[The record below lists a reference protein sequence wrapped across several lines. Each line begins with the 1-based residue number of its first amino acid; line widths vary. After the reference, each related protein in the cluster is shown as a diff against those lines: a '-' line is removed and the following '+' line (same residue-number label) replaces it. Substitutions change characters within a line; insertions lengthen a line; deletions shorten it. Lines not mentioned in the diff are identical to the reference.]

1 MIKTLGLISL
11 MAFATAHDQPFSGSF
26 MSKEEKLSLMEKAKE
41 MFYHAY
47 TNYME
52 HAYPADELMPL
63 SCKGRWRTKENNRG
77 DMDDV
82 LGNYSLTLIDTMDT
96 LVVLGDLPEF
106 DRAVSKVVSS
116 VTFDRDVVVSVFE
129 INIRVLGGLLSG
141 HIFAQHFKENSNHLQ
156 WYNGE
161 LLAMAKDL
169 GYRLM
174 PAFNTTTGI
183 PYSRVNL
190 KYGIK
195 KDQLHY
201 FQETCTACAGSMILE
216 LAALSRLSGI
226 PIFEEKAHRSMDSL
240 WSLRHRS
247 SNLMGTVLNV
257 DSGDWIR
264 RDSGVGAGI
273 DSYYEYCLKA
283 YVLLGE
289 SRYLSRFNKHYA
301 AIMKYISQGPMLL
314 DVHMHRPQI
323 NSKNFMDAL
332 LAFWPGLQVLSGDL
346 KPAIETHEMLY
357 QVVQKH
363 NFIPEAFTTDFQVH
377 WGQHPLRPEFLE
389 STYFLYKATGDPHY
403 LNVGRQVLNSL
414 QKYARVECGFAAV
427 KDVRTTANEDTMD
440 SFVLAETFKYLYLL
454 FAESEDLIINIDEYL
469 FTTEGHLLPLYL
481 SVQPQNYTDAD
492 KILDEDTDLP
502 KRSCPSFDNL
512 LTESIRKP
520 LKNMVDGL
528 CPNRKSRIEAREFA
542 KVFQFGNEN
551 HMQRIKAM
559 GIVITKLPNGLPLL
573 FMNSSHESNP
583 EDQIDGH
590 EFLTELNIIMKDV
603 NQKEKINSAKSVSFD
618 NQDGQK
624 VSLYAGAANFGLP
637 LNLGL
642 KVVARIAIANPVK
655 GCETLINPNVV
666 KEKIVL
672 VERGDCMFIEKARK
686 LQEAGAV
693 GGIVIDNATDSSV
706 ITSRAFSMSDDGID
720 DVSIPLVFLFASEA
734 RPLLDML
741 NTNPDLLV
749 TISELPKETEAEID
763 SVEDTGTMIN
773 NSIDKL
779 KKIIGDLMTSND
791 PTQDQMSDL
800 LKWRGY
806 SSIDKQTLLKLLME
820 ARKGIINKNDD
831 IIKVDELPPSK
842 QKISEND
849 TRRKVDPDEN

>member
-11 MAFATAHDQPFSGSF
+11 VAFATAHDQPFSGSF
-26 MSKEEKLSLMEKAKE
+26 MSKEEKLGLMEKAKE

-106 DRAVSKVVSS
+106 DRAVSKVVTS

-190 KYGIK
+190 RYGIK

-469 FTTEGHLLPLYL
+469 FTTEGHLLPLSL

-542 KVFQFGNEN
+542 KIFQFGNEN

-655 GCETLINPNVV
+655 GCETLINPNDV

-706 ITSRAFSMSDDGID
+706 ITSRAFSMSDDGVD

-741 NTNPDLLV
+741 NINPDLLV

-779 KKIIGDLMTSND
+779 KKIIGDIMTSND
-791 PTQDQMSDL
+791 PTQVQLNFMILAFVLEFLFSITIL
-800 LKWRGY
+800 LCRHRIG
-806 SSIDKQTLLKLLME
+806 
-820 ARKGIINKNDD
+820 R
-831 IIKVDELPPSK
+831 
-842 QKISEND
+842 
-849 TRRKVDPDEN
+849 

>member
-1 MIKTLGLISL
+1 MMKTLSLISL
-11 MAFATAHDQPFSGSF
+11 VVFATAHDQPFSGSF
-26 MSKEEKLSLMEKAKE
+26 MSKEEKLGLMEKAKE

-82 LGNYSLTLIDTMDT
+82 LGNYSLTLIDTLDT

-106 DRAVSKVVSS
+106 DRAVSKVVTS
-116 VTFDRDVVVSVFE
+116 VTFNRDVVVSVFE

-161 LLAMAKDL
+161 LLVMAKDL

-216 LAALSRLSGI
+216 LAALSRLTGI

-289 SRYLSRFNKHYA
+289 SRYLSRFNKHYT

-542 KVFQFGNEN
+542 KIFQFGNEN

-573 FMNSSHESNP
+573 FMNSSHESSP
-583 EDQIDGH
+583 DDQIDGH

-706 ITSRAFSMSDDGID
+706 ITSRAFSMSDDGVD

-741 NTNPDLLV
+741 NINPDLLV

-779 KKIIGDLMTSND
+779 KKMIGDIMTSTD
-791 PTQDQMSDL
+791 PTQDQVSDL

-806 SSIDKQTLLKLLME
+806 SSIDKQTFLKLLME

>member
-11 MAFATAHDQPFSGSF
+11 VAFATAHDQPFSGSF

-106 DRAVSKVVSS
+106 DRAVSKVVTS

-161 LLAMAKDL
+161 LLTMAKDL

-195 KDQLHY
+195 RDQLHY

-492 KILDEDTDLP
+492 KILDEDNDLP

-542 KVFQFGNEN
+542 KNFQFGNEN

-559 GIVITKLPNGLPLL
+559 GIVVTKLPNGLPLL

-583 EDQIDGH
+583 DDQIDGH

-624 VSLYAGAANFGLP
+624 MSLYAGAANFGLP

-642 KVVARIAIANPVK
+642 KVEARIAIANPVK
-655 GCETLINPNVV
+655 GCETLLNPSVV
-666 KEKIVL
+666 KDKIVL

-779 KKIIGDLMTSND
+779 KKIIGDIMTSND
-791 PTQDQMSDL
+791 PTQDQVSDL
-800 LKWRGY
+800 LKWKGY
-806 SSIDKQTLLKLLME
+806 SSIDKQTFLKLLME

>member
-11 MAFATAHDQPFSGSF
+11 VAFATAHDQPFSGSF

-106 DRAVSKVVSS
+106 DRAVSKVVTG

-161 LLAMAKDL
+161 LLGMAKDL

-190 KYGIK
+190 RYGIK

-216 LAALSRLSGI
+216 LAALSRLTGI

-257 DSGDWIR
+257 DSGDWVR

-414 QKYARVECGFAAV
+414 QN
-427 KDVRTTANEDTMD
+427 T
-440 SFVLAETFKYLYLL
+440 
-454 FAESEDLIINIDEYL
+454 
-469 FTTEGHLLPLYL
+469 
-481 SVQPQNYTDAD
+481 
-492 KILDEDTDLP
+492 
-502 KRSCPSFDNL
+502 
-512 LTESIRKP
+512 
-520 LKNMVDGL
+520 
-528 CPNRKSRIEAREFA
+528 
-542 KVFQFGNEN
+542 
-551 HMQRIKAM
+551 
-559 GIVITKLPNGLPLL
+559 
-573 FMNSSHESNP
+573 
-583 EDQIDGH
+583 
-590 EFLTELNIIMKDV
+590 
-603 NQKEKINSAKSVSFD
+603 
-618 NQDGQK
+618 
-624 VSLYAGAANFGLP
+624 
-637 LNLGL
+637 
-642 KVVARIAIANPVK
+642 
-655 GCETLINPNVV
+655 
-666 KEKIVL
+666 
-672 VERGDCMFIEKARK
+672 
-686 LQEAGAV
+686 QE
-693 GGIVIDNATDSSV
+693 
-706 ITSRAFSMSDDGID
+706 
-720 DVSIPLVFLFASEA
+720 
-734 RPLLDML
+734 
-741 NTNPDLLV
+741 
-749 TISELPKETEAEID
+749 
-763 SVEDTGTMIN
+763 
-773 NSIDKL
+773 
-779 KKIIGDLMTSND
+779 
-791 PTQDQMSDL
+791 
-800 LKWRGY
+800 
-806 SSIDKQTLLKLLME
+806 
-820 ARKGIINKNDD
+820 
-831 IIKVDELPPSK
+831 
-842 QKISEND
+842 
-849 TRRKVDPDEN
+849 

>member
-11 MAFATAHDQPFSGSF
+11 VAFATAHDQPFSGSF
-26 MSKEEKLSLMEKAKE
+26 MSKEEKLGLMEKAKE

-106 DRAVSKVVSS
+106 DRAVSKVVTS

-573 FMNSSHESNP
+573 FMNSSHESSP

-741 NTNPDLLV
+741 NINPDLLV

-791 PTQDQMSDL
+791 PTQDQVSDL

-806 SSIDKQTLLKLLME
+806 SSIDKQTFLKLLME

>member
-11 MAFATAHDQPFSGSF
+11 VAFATAHDQPFSGSF
-26 MSKEEKLSLMEKAKE
+26 MSKEEKLGLMEKAKE

-82 LGNYSLTLIDTMDT
+82 LGNYSLTLIDTLDT

-106 DRAVSKVVSS
+106 DRAVSKVVTS

-129 INIRVLGGLLSG
+129 VNIRVLGGLLSG

-216 LAALSRLSGI
+216 LAALSRLSGV

-403 LNVGRQVLNSL
+403 LNVGREVLNSL

-481 SVQPQNYTDAD
+481 SVQPQNYTDTD

-542 KVFQFGNEN
+542 KIFQFGNEN

-559 GIVITKLPNGLPLL
+559 GIVVTKLPNGLPLL

-583 EDQIDGH
+583 DDQIDGH

-603 NQKEKINSAKSVSFD
+603 NQKEKINSAKSVSF
-618 NQDGQK
+618 NNEDGQK
-624 VSLYAGAANFGLP
+624 MSLYAGAANFGLP

-642 KVVARIAIANPVK
+642 KVEARIAIANPVK
-655 GCETLINPNVV
+655 GCETLINPSVV

-779 KKIIGDLMTSND
+779 KKIIGDIMTSND
-791 PTQDQMSDL
+791 PTQDQVSDL
-800 LKWRGY
+800 LKWKGY
-806 SSIDKQTLLKLLME
+806 SSIDKQTFLKLLME